1 MTATVSTGLEHF
13 IENEDQLRA
22 IYGAA
27 EDFAV
32 RKCLDRL
39 DRHARAFIA
48 ASPFLIMASHD
59 GRGNTDCSPRG
70 DFPGFVEVIDDH
82 HLLLP
87 DRPGNN
93 RLDSLVNILAC
104 PTIGL
109 LFLVPSIRQTLR
121 VNGMAR
127 ITCDPALLGKHG
139 VDGKLPKTGL
149 LIRVEE
155 MFLHCAKALMR
166 SQLWKPDSWP
176 EKGTLTSAGRI
187 WADHLKGGLDADTLD
202 RNLERNMP
210 GNLW

>member
-1 MTATVSTGLEHF
+1 MTAAESPGQGHF
-13 IENEDQLRA
+13 IETEDQLRA

-27 EDFAV
+27 EDLAV

-48 ASPFLIMASHD
+48 ASPVLIMASHD
-59 GRGNTDCSPRG
+59 GRGHADCSPRG

-93 RLDSLVNILAC
+93 RLDSLVNIIAR
-104 PTIGL
+104 PAIGL
-109 LFLVPSIRQTLR
+109 LFLVPSVRETLR
-121 VNGMAR
+121 VNGTAR
-127 ITCDPALLGKHG
+127 VTCDPVLLEKHA
-139 VDGKLPKTGL
+139 VDGKLPRTGL

-166 SQLWKPDSWP
+166 SQLWKPETWP
-176 EKGTLTSAGRI
+176 EKGVVASAGRI
-187 WADHLKGGLDADTLD
+187 WADHLKSGLDADTLD
-202 RNLERNMP
+202 HSLERNMP